1 MYRDREIVLI
11 FLRIGEDVVGGF
23 LYPGLVL
30 QGVHLLNIH
39 NIPLLFGLQCS
50 SSPTEGD
57 TDPSNLHA
65 DIGTSFTDCGLFRL
79 SNTKYELRSSRS
91 EGCSHL
97 VVNHFVRDNPH
108 INVVLPVV
116 DDTNVRHLATLVVFC
131 NIKSLEHF
139 LFINLDYL
147 V

>member
-1 MYRDREIVLI
+1 MLIEKYRDRKIVLL

-30 QGVHLLNIH
+30 QGVHLLNIDNVPH
-39 NIPLLFGLQCS
+39 LLGLLRS
-50 SSPTEGD
+50 SSTTEVD

-65 DIGTSFTDCGLFRL
+65 NIGTSFTDCGLFRL

-116 DDTNVRHLATLVVFC
+116 DNTNIRHLAIRVVFC
-131 NIKSLEHF
+131 KI
-139 LFINLDYL
+139 
-147 V
+147 

>member
-1 MYRDREIVLI
+1 MKIMLIEKYRDRKIVLL

-30 QGVHLLNIH
+30 QGVHLLNIDNVPH
-39 NIPLLFGLQCS
+39 LFSFLRS
-50 SSPTEGD
+50 STTTEGN
-57 TDPSNLHA
+57 TDPTNLHA

-116 DDTNVRHLATLVVFC
+116 DDTNIRHLATRLVFC
-131 NIKSLEHF
+131 KF
-139 LFINLDYL
+139 
-147 V
+147 